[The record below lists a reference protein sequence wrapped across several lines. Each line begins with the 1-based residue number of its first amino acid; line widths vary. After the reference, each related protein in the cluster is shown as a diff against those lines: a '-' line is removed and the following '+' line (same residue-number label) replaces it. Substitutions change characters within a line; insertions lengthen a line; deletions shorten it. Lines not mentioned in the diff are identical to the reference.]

1 MQVSVAGKGVDVGES
16 FRTQAEERLQAGI
29 QKYLDRVVSVDV
41 VVSKR
46 GHEFVI
52 NIHGNT
58 GTSSNL
64 IIKSTG
70 ASPDIYAAL
79 DDAADKIEKQLRR
92 YKRRLTDHHK
102 QPTSET
108 IEHFNATKYVI
119 PASTAEEDSGDEQSA
134 TVIAEKNTPISTL
147 TVKEAVMRMD
157 LAELPALMFRN
168 AANGRLNVVY
178 KRVDGNISWVDPA
191 EEGAASPKGS
201 KAA

>member
-1 MQVSVAGKGVDVGES
+1 MQVSVSGKGVDVGES
-16 FRTQAEERLQAGI
+16 FRTQAEDRLRAGI
-29 QKYLDRVVSVDV
+29 QKYLDRVVSIDV

-70 ASPDIYAAL
+70 ASSDIYAAL
-79 DDAADKIEKQLRR
+79 DAASDKIEKQLRR
-92 YKRRLTDHHK
+92 YKRRLTDHQK
-102 QPTSET
+102 QQTADAVEY
-108 IEHFNATKYVI
+108 FNATKYVI
-119 PASTAEEDSGDEQSA
+119 PSTTAEEESGDENTA

-168 AANGRLNVVY
+168 AASGRLNVVY
-178 KRVDGNISWVDPA
+178 KRVDGNISWVDPQ
-191 EEGAASPKGS
+191 EEASSAPKTP